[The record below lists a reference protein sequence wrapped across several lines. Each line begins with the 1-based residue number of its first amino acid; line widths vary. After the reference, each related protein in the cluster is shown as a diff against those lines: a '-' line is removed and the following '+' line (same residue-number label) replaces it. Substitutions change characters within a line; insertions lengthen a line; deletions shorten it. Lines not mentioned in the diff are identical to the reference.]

1 MSSFNWKLIEEKPE
15 NYLDVR
21 LLIEDAVPSTG
32 KKGDTDYIK
41 QSVSSLRTFVIHFQL
56 EKFFT
61 LPEETVLKSNKDI
74 IRRNNEKKNI
84 DG

>member
-41 QSVSSLRTFVIHFQL
+41 QSVSSLRTFVIHFQ
-56 EKFFT
+56 
-61 LPEETVLKSNKDI
+61 
-74 IRRNNEKKNI
+74 
-84 DG
+84 